1 MEISQKATEPKFEP
15 VTIRLDT
22 QEEVDAMRQVASWST
37 VSEPL
42 NKQLAERLCD
52 QLLRYIKT

>member
-22 QEEVDAMRQVASWST
+22 MQEVRAMKIIVSRSEVCVD
-37 VSEPL
+37 PF
-42 NKQLAERLCD
+42 NIQLKARLHEG
-52 QLLRYIKT
+52 LLHYQ